1 MANFDF
7 GSNFWVF
14 VSDAAGTESQIKH
27 VSRLLAAQ
35 MTALGV
41 GPGVKEIRE
50 KRSQMP
56 LPKIGPDSDEER
68 ERAEIGV
75 DPIEESR
82 KRKVQLVP
90 AGMTTKK
97 ATLKKSLKLGKFKI
111 VRFHEFFCK
120 DFDTIQIYGLTNFQ
134 YSKSNF
140 WGKKSH
146 YKIRFI
152 KKFTFQIQ
160 DVHH

>member
-1 MANFDF
+1 MI
-7 GSNFWVF
+7 F

-90 AGMTTKK
+90 AGMTTRK
-97 ATLKKSLKLGKFKI
+97 ATLKKSLKLGKSMVHRLHDF
-111 VRFHEFFCK
+111 FHNILFF
-120 DFDTIQIYGLTNFQ
+120 
-134 YSKSNF
+134 
-140 WGKKSH
+140 KKSQFDE
-146 YKIRFI
+146 KIHF
-152 KKFTFQIQ
+152 
-160 DVHH
+160 

>member
-1 MANFDF
+1 MI
-7 GSNFWVF
+7 F

-97 ATLKKSLKLGKFKI
+97 ATLKKSLKLGKFKGI
-111 VRFHEFFCK
+111 EPKIPQKANTTQGIFPITQHF
-120 DFDTIQIYGLTNFQ
+120 
-134 YSKSNF
+134 
-140 WGKKSH
+140 GKCICLSC
-146 YKIRFI
+146 RETAE
-152 KKFTFQIQ
+152 KKKP
-160 DVHH
+160 